1 MDRQQLE
8 KLSVSELQDEAKKY
22 GLNPPNDTSRCID
35 MIMSYLERQA
45 TSDLQKRE
53 TRAATKT
60 KAMQSTVAVTTPTG
74 SSDLSQICAWM
85 AEQMRIQQEDKQEQ
99 RRLQQEQMRIQQ
111 EDKQEQRRFQQELMR
126 LQQEDKQEQRR
137 IQQEQMRLQ
146 QQEKQEQMRIQQEDK
161 QEQRRIQQEQT
172 LIQQEFQREQAR
184 NQQEQQ
190 RQNQAMMQQMVELTN
205 LSRENS
211 QNGIRNITSEDNVI
225 RADPDSSITRRQ
237 PISSA
242 TAYAVKL
249 LTTQIPE
256 FAGTEE
262 EKIETW
268 IQTGERIAQIHAVSD
283 DVLLLA
289 ASSKLVKN
297 AKRWFDLN
305 VTTLIESWQIFK
317 EAIIRRFK
325 RKILFHVAMQK
336 VEARRWNFPKEQFQ
350 DYTMDKLVLMKNLNL
365 PEEDAIHLLING
377 IGSRSLRE
385 AAAVLHC
392 ATVDEFLEEM
402 HRITSVSAE
411 PTRKIHHQEIKNDKV
426 KNSED
431 TVPKDSSV
439 SKSDK
444 DVFCV
449 YCRAKGHVRA
459 DCYKLKK
466 KEQSPPVVT
475 AKPASVVSAVEEDV
489 QEMEIATVNEDSG
502 RKLEIPDARIIVTS
516 VNEIPYGLVFHKGKD
531 KPRFVVPEVMINNII
546 RVYHDDKAHCDVNKT
561 FQ

>member
-8 KLSVSELQDEAKKY
+8 KLSVNELQDEAKKY

-53 TRAATKT
+53 TRAATKS
-60 KAMQSTVAVTTPTG
+60 KAMQSTVAATTPTE
-74 SSDLSQICAWM
+74 SSDLSQICVWM
-85 AEQMRIQQEDKQEQ
+85 AQQMRIQQEDKQEQ
-99 RRLQQEQMRIQQ
+99 RRFQQEQM
-111 EDKQEQRRFQQELMR
+111 RFQQELMR

-211 QNGIRNITSEDNVI
+211 QNGIRNILSEDNGI

-237 PISSA
+237 PISSVA
-242 TAYAVKL
+242 TAHAVKL

-289 ASSKLVKN
+289 ASSKLIKN

-350 DYTMDKLVLMKNLNL
+350 DYAMDKLELMKNLNL

-385 AAAVLHC
+385 TAAAFHC
-392 ATVDEFLEEM
+392 ATVEEFLEEM
-402 HRITSVSAE
+402 QRITSVSAE
-411 PTRKIHHQEIKNDKV
+411 PTRKVHHQEVKNDKV

-475 AKPASVVSAVEEDV
+475 AKPAPVVSAVEEDV

-516 VNEIPYGLVFHKGKD
+516 VNEIP
-531 KPRFVVPEVMINNII
+531 
-546 RVYHDDKAHCDVNKT
+546 
-561 FQ
+561 

>member
-53 TRAATKT
+53 TRAATKS
-60 KAMQSTVAVTTPTG
+60 KAMQSTVAATTPTE

-85 AEQMRIQQEDKQEQ
+85 AQQMRIQQEDKQEQ

-111 EDKQEQRRFQQELMR
+111 EDKQEQRRL
-126 LQQEDKQEQRR
+126 
-137 IQQEQMRLQ
+137 QQEQMRFQ
-146 QQEKQEQMRIQQEDK
+146 QEQMRIQQEDK

-237 PISSA
+237 PISSVA
-242 TAYAVKL
+242 TAHAVKL

-262 EKIETW
+262 EKIEIW

-336 VEARRWNFPKEQFQ
+336 VE
-350 DYTMDKLVLMKNLNL
+350 
-365 PEEDAIHLLING
+365 
-377 IGSRSLRE
+377 
-385 AAAVLHC
+385 
-392 ATVDEFLEEM
+392 
-402 HRITSVSAE
+402 
-411 PTRKIHHQEIKNDKV
+411 
-426 KNSED
+426 
-431 TVPKDSSV
+431 
-439 SKSDK
+439 
-444 DVFCV
+444 
-449 YCRAKGHVRA
+449 
-459 DCYKLKK
+459 
-466 KEQSPPVVT
+466 
-475 AKPASVVSAVEEDV
+475 
-489 QEMEIATVNEDSG
+489 
-502 RKLEIPDARIIVTS
+502 
-516 VNEIPYGLVFHKGKD
+516 
-531 KPRFVVPEVMINNII
+531 
-546 RVYHDDKAHCDVNKT
+546 
-561 FQ
+561 